1 KQKLR
6 DPETF
11 KAVCLFAGFMCLL
24 GILPLPM
31 LSFYVVMRFCVTAAA
46 IWVVGVTGSQ
56 GRILAGLVFTG
67 IAILFNP
74 LVPVTLPVAAFRA
87 AAALSA
93 AAFFASSALLLP
105 GVASDGSRS

>member
-1 KQKLR
+1 MQKLR

-31 LSFYVVMRFCVTAAA
+31 HSFYTAMRFCVTGGA
-46 IWVVGVTGSQ
+46 IWVVAVTGSR
-56 GRILAGLVFTG
+56 GMLLAGLVFTA
-67 IAILFNP
+67 IAVLFNP
-74 LVPVTLPVAAFRA
+74 LVPVILSVGWFRA

-93 AAFFASSALLLP
+93 AAFFVSSALLQP
-105 GVASDGSRS
+105 RVSDGLPP